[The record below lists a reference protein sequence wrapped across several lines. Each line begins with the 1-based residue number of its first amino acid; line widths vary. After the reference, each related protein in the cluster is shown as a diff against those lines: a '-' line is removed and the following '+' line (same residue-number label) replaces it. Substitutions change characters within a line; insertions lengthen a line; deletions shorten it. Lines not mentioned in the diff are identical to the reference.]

1 MSANPRAAVAAARGR
16 RHSALAL
23 LTALLL
29 PMAWAQQPAPAAQA
43 SSFTQ
48 YDVEA
53 VYLYNFAKFVRW
65 PASVQNQAL
74 DICIAGRWEYTDTL
88 TRTVAGE
95 KIAGRP
101 LAVRT
106 VLKPE
111 DEAGCDILFLGAA
124 DKAHFDNLLA
134 AAAGKPVLTVSDV
147 PSFLERG
154 GMIQFQTIG
163 NRVRFSV
170 DLRPVARS
178 GLELS
183 SELLKV
189 AVSVSGQATAG
200 GTP

>member
-1 MSANPRAAVAAARGR
+1 M
-16 RHSALAL
+16 
-23 LTALLL
+23 LL
-29 PMAWAQQPAPAAQA
+29 PMAWAQQPAPAA
-43 SSFTQ
+43 SVSQ

-65 PASVQNQAL
+65 PANVQQQTL
-74 DICIAGRWEYTDTL
+74 DICIAGRREYTDTL
-88 TRTVAGE
+88 TRIVAGE
-95 KIAGRP
+95 KIGGRP
-101 LAVRT
+101 LATRT

-111 DEAGCDILFLGAA
+111 DEAGCDILFLGAT
-124 DKAHFDNLLA
+124 DKAHFDSLLA
-134 AAAGKPVLTVSDV
+134 AAAGKPVLTVSDT
-147 PSFLERG
+147 PGFLERG

-189 AVSVSGQATAG
+189 AVSVSGQTPAG